1 MSTVTISRPF
11 LITMVTISLVIFFT
25 KAFFT
30 LFIIFIGMTAIMT
43 ICTMSMTISAMSVTI
58 TAMSLTI
65 SAITMA
71 ISSMSVTSMTVPVT
85 SISLVS
91 CKAVGADQFSDDEVG
106 INVVPHNRPRVVVVL
121 TSIWRCVK

>member
-11 LITMVTISLVIFFT
+11 LITMVTISLVIFYT

-30 LFIIFIGMTAIMT
+30 FFVIFIGMTTIMT
-43 ICTMSMTISAMSVTI
+43 ICNMSM
-58 TAMSLTI
+58 TI

-71 ISSMSVTSMTVPVT
+71 ITSMSVTSMTVPIST
-85 SISLVS
+85 ISLVS
-91 CKAVGADQFSDDEVG
+91 CKAVGTDQFSDDEVG
-106 INVVPHNRPRVVVVL
+106 INVVAHNRPRVVVVL